1 MSNEFDC
8 IGCGRHIIRFVD
20 FGPDHV
26 CGTCLTLGAQ
36 RSKLFQGWQD
46 GHVTEDEFRRAFN
59 GPPPA
64 YICPHCGMASWNP
77 NDGKHGWCGACHRYR
92 DESVSQKDIVEG
104 EA

>member
-1 MSNEFDC
+1 MSKEFDC

-20 FGPDHV
+20 LHDDV

-36 RSKLFQGWQD
+36 RSKKFQDWQD
-46 GHVTEDEFRRAFN
+46 GKITEAEFRLAFV

-77 NDGKHGWCGACHRYR
+77 NDGEQGYCGGCHRWR
-92 DESVSQKDIVEG
+92 VEVV
-104 EA
+104 A